1 MTQLLAEAAPRRP
14 VARPALADWATVW
27 APYDDDTYTQGLD
40 DVRALARVQALPVA
54 NLTVLDIGAGDL
66 RFARQ
71 LAAQGYRVIAIERQA
86 ALIEQALRHSAC
98 PPNMLVIVADAV
110 RWPFPR
116 VHIAV
121 LLMQYTHDYAA
132 YVQKLRA
139 IGCQWLV
146 TNARWR
152 LGVECIPLS
161 PAAAFDADRPGAYAC
176 VRCGRTG
183 FIAGPP
189 EYFDL
194 DHPLDSR
201 NVETCPNCMP
211 ATAGPQ
217 MNTHISEYPIKQGAR
232 PQ

>member
-1 MTQLLAEAAPRRP
+1 MTQLLAETAPRRP

-27 APYDDDTYTQGLD
+27 APYDDDTY
-40 DVRALARVQALPVA
+40 AQALGYVRTLPA
-54 NLTVLDIGAGDL
+54 ASTTVLDIGAGDL

-71 LAAQGYRVIAIERQA
+71 LATHGYRVLAIEQQA
-86 ALIEQALRHSAC
+86 ALIEQALRRCEC

-116 VHIAV
+116 VDVAV

-139 IGCQWLV
+139 VGCQWLI

-161 PAAAFDADRPGAYAC
+161 PAAAFDASHPGPYAC
-176 VRCGRTG
+176 VRCGHTG
-183 FIAGPP
+183 FVDGPP
-189 EYFDL
+189 EFFDR
-194 DHPLDSR
+194 DHPLASR
-201 NVETCPNCMP
+201 NVETCPNCPP
-211 ATAGPQ
+211 AAAGGQ
-217 MNTHISEYPIKQGAR
+217 RNTHTSEYPTKQGAR